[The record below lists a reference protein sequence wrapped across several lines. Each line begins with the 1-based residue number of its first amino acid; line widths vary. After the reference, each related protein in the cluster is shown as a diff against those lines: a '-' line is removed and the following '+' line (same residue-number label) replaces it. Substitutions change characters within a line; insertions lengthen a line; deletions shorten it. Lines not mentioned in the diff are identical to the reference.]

1 MAVSKSKHFAG
12 VQGDTSWI
20 FASDATLTAL
30 NSPLKRPS
38 TFSPNEASHG
48 LLLKAY
54 VLIVVTEV
62 GISTDVSLFAWNARR
77 LICVSVSGSV
87 SDEIWLFLKA

>member
-1 MAVSKSKHFAG
+1 LAVSKSKHFAG

-30 NSPLKRPS
+30 GSPVKIPF
-38 TFSPNEASHG
+38 TFHPKDESPG